1 MKTLFFEVV
10 TRDRRKDYY
19 KAKVETKAEA
29 YAIVGFLFTM
39 YMYQIEL
46 ISVKWFYHLP
56 ADSYGHYI
64 EDLDVTD
71 VLQKIWESK
80 V

>member
-10 TRDRRKDYY
+10 TKDRRKDYY
-19 KAKVETKAEA
+19 KAKAETKAEA

-39 YMYQIEL
+39 YMYQIEV
-46 ISVKWFYHLP
+46 ISIEWFYHLP
-56 ADSYGHYI
+56 AGSCGHYI
-64 EDLDVTD
+64 EDLYATD
-71 VLQKIWESK
+71 ALQKIWESK